1 MLIRRMGSVPRN
13 ERGAGQVSH
22 LLLGLPD
29 DDYPMTITIVEAAPG
44 SQQPLHAHP
53 ASTQVYLVIQGSGR
67 MIVDGEEA
75 DVTSGDMVCIPPA
88 ARHAILNPTDRTLTY
103 VSATAPPFPARVDAG
118 TWEPAD

>member
-29 DDYPMTITIVEAAPG
+29 DDSPMSVTIVEAAPG

-53 ASTQVYLVIQGSGR
+53 ASTQVYLVVEGSGR

-75 DVTSGDMVCIPPA
+75 DVSRGDMVCIPPR
-88 ARHAILNPTDRTLTY
+88 ARHAIRNTGDRTLTY
-103 VSATAPPFPARVDAG
+103 VSATAPPFPARVDG
-118 TWEPAD
+118 PAWQPA

>member
-29 DDYPMTITIVEAAPG
+29 DDSPMSITIVEAAPG

-53 ASTQVYLVIQGSGR
+53 ASTQIYLVIDGSGR
-67 MIVDGEEA
+67 MILDGEET
-75 DVTSGDMVCIPPA
+75 DVTRGDMVWIPPR
-88 ARHAILNPTDRTLTY
+88 ARHAIRNTADQTLTY
-103 VSATAPPFPARVDAG
+103 VSATAPPFPTRIDGG
-118 TWEPAD
+118 TWQPAD

>member
-1 MLIRRMGSVPRN
+1 MLIRRMTAAPRN

-29 DDYPMTITIVEAAPG
+29 DDYPMSITIVEAAPG

-53 ASTQVYLVIQGSGR
+53 ASTQVYLVIEGSGR

-75 DVTSGDMVCIPPA
+75 DVTRGDMVCIPPH
-88 ARHAILNPTDRTLTY
+88 ARHAIRNSGDRTLTY
-103 VSATAPPFPARVDAG
+103 VSATAPPFPARVDGLTWQPAG
-118 TWEPAD
+118 

>member
-44 SQQPLHAHP
+44 SQQPLHAHTV
-53 ASTQVYLVIQGSGR
+53 STQIYLVTQGSGR
-67 MIVDGEEA
+67 MIVDDEEA
-75 DVTSGDMVCIPPA
+75 DVTSGDMVCVPPG
-88 ARHAILNPTDRTLTY
+88 ARHAIRNTSDGTLTY
-103 VSATAPPFPARVDAG
+103 VSATAPPFPARVDGSA
-118 TWEPAD
+118 WLPAD